1 MDEYV
6 KIVAQY
12 GYDTVELDLGKVYLQ
27 RGLNSRCVFQQYW
40 GGKWLC
46 GLQAIKPL
54 ACKLYP
60 FRVQNEPK
68 YSGENNAYYN
78 YKGTALYVY
87 LDPHCPG
94 IKFGT
99 PSWDFLKRVLPE
111 VVEIG
116 LGVRT
121 KQYYSTSQKISSY
134 FRI

>member
-6 KIVAQY
+6 KIVAQF
-12 GYDTVELDLGKVYLQ
+12 GYSTVELDLGKVYLQ
-27 RGLNSRCVFQQYW
+27 RGLNNRCVFQQYW
-40 GGKWLC
+40 GGVWIC
-46 GLQAIKPL
+46 GLQTIKPL

-60 FRVQNEPK
+60 FRVQKEPK

-99 PSWDFLKRVLPE
+99 PSWDLLKRVLPE

-134 FRI
+134 FRT